1 MCPFSTIARPGLGGG
16 AGQGAGTLFLFLTP
30 WARPIS
36 GLIQR
41 KFPLSGVAAG
51 FSPTAH
57 QARTGLFSP
66 INVRSAPLL
75 KMLIRLYFFALQVD
89 IGDYDEAFSPYYYI
103 PKIHVIL
110 LLICCVIFFVI
121 CIYITYV
128 YVMLDQINLFLS
140 YLRSMP
146 KH

>member
-1 MCPFSTIARPGLGGG
+1 
-16 AGQGAGTLFLFLTP
+16 
-30 WARPIS
+30 
-36 GLIQR
+36 
-41 KFPLSGVAAG
+41 
-51 FSPTAH
+51 
-57 QARTGLFSP
+57 
-66 INVRSAPLL
+66 
-75 KMLIRLYFFALQVD
+75 MLIRLYFFALQVD

-128 YVMLDQINLFLS
+128 YVMLDQINLILS